1 MKEKILWIATIA
13 ILATVLGGLYGRWVA
28 AESRERVAKI
38 EAEKNQRIA
47 ELNAALQ
54 ILEDAAEEMRARV
67 DTFETV
73 RIRHVDRATG
83 FLGQAEETAE
93 AIAEHLEA
101 RGDTAGARMFSTY
114 VEERDSAQV
123 STVAA
128 LLAEQ
133 DRSLAA
139 LEGWAIA
146 DQQRDLEIDKR
157 LAIEA
162 ANAGL
167 HDEISRLQS
176 KLSPAFFTRILR
188 TGRDVAIGVAACYLL
203 CGR

>member
-1 MKEKILWIATIA
+1 MKQKIAAIAVLVVLVVA
-13 ILATVLGGLYGRWVA
+13 LGGLYGRWVA

-38 EAEKNQRIA
+38 EAEKKERIA
-47 ELNAALQ
+47 ELNAALKVLQ
-54 ILEDAAEEMRARV
+54 EAAAAKRAQV
-67 DTFETV
+67 DTFEQV
-73 RIRHVDRATG
+73 RIVHVDRATA
-83 FLGQAEETAE
+83 FLGRAEETAE

-101 RGDTAGARMFSTY
+101 RGDTAGARMFVIY
-114 VEERDSAQV
+114 IEERDSAQA

-139 LEGWAIA
+139 LEGWTIA
-146 DQQRDLEIDKR
+146 DRQRDLEIDKR

-167 HDEISRLQS
+167 HDEIGRLQR
-176 KLSPAFFTRILR
+176 KLSPVFLTRLLR